1 MIKLV
6 AIDLDGTLLNP
17 QGELSTSVKQTIQS
31 VRQEKIKIVL
41 CTGRPFYSLASL
53 IKQLQLHKEDE
64 YVISFNGAVLSDARG
79 ETVFFEQAVSYE
91 NFLQVLYLGQ
101 QLGLNYHI
109 QSKEGIFTS
118 SLVIDQYTAYDSIL
132 NRVPI
137 KIVKLDELR
146 HIPIYK
152 VMLVGGKERINAA
165 IPQIPPNWSKQF
177 NHMRSLDCFYEFLP
191 LQASKGQTLQRLT
204 DQLGIQSNEVL
215 AIGDN
220 ENDLSMLQFA
230 GISVAMGNAA
240 QTIKQQADYVT
251 KSNEEDGVNHSLL
264 QLLNEKRRI
273 KS

>member
-41 CTGRPFYSLASL
+41 CTGRPFYSLAPL

-79 ETVFFEQAVSYE
+79 ETIFFEQAVSYE

-101 QLGLNYHI
+101 QLGLNYHV

-152 VMLVGGKERINAA
+152 VTVSYTHLT
-165 IPQIPPNWSKQF
+165 
-177 NHMRSLDCFYEFLP
+177 LP
-191 LQASKGQTLQRLT
+191 T
-204 DQLGIQSNEVL
+204 N
-215 AIGDN
+215 
-220 ENDLSMLQFA
+220 
-230 GISVAMGNAA
+230 
-240 QTIKQQADYVT
+240 
-251 KSNEEDGVNHSLL
+251 
-264 QLLNEKRRI
+264 
-273 KS
+273 